1 MRKDG
6 AEEILEE
13 ISKVTV
19 DDVLRVSQDLFLHS
33 NYGIVVVGDLDEL
46 SIDAGNI

>member
-1 MRKDG
+1 LD
-6 AEEILEE
+6 E

-33 NYGIVVVGDLDEL
+33 NYGIVVVGDMDEL
-46 SIDAGNI
+46 NIAI